1 LAQGYTLI
9 VAHRGWLER
18 GRRWTLAKHILI
30 TGATGFFGRHLV
42 PCLVGHGYFVRATT
56 RRPVNL
62 GETVEVHPVGDLTE
76 NIDWV
81 RHIDGMDAIIHLAGL
96 AHLNS
101 GTTETEYDTINRG
114 ATVRLAKAASAVGAR
129 FIFMS
134 SIAAQTGPSTK
145 QILTE
150 DDPPLPTTAYGR
162 SKLQAEQEIAAV
174 TNEYVVFRPTLT
186 YGYGVKGNMER
197 IINLATLRFA
207 PPFGSI
213 RNLRSLLAVENMC
226 EAVNFA
232 LNSHA
237 ALKQIFILSDPEP
250 ISMAEIIILLRSG
263 SGLNGGGLRV
273 PPVLLSTALRLLGR
287 HEIWQKIGE
296 NLVTSVAKLER
307 FGFQWRTS
315 SSDALRRLGTQYAS
329 RSSARVPFES
339 TAAPIST
346 HKPTL

>member
-1 LAQGYTLI
+1 MT
-9 VAHRGWLER
+9 
-18 GRRWTLAKHILI
+18 KHILI

-42 PCLVGHGYFVRATT
+42 PRLVGHGYFVHAAT
-56 RRPVNL
+56 RRVVNL

-81 RHIDGMDAIIHLAGL
+81 RHIDGMDAVIHLAGL

-162 SKLQAEQEIAAV
+162 SKLRAEQEIAAV
-174 TNEYVVFRPTLT
+174 TNKYVVFRPTLT

-226 EAVNFA
+226 EAVDFA
-232 LNSHA
+232 LNSDT

-250 ISMAEIIILLRSG
+250 ISMAEMIILLRSG
-263 SGLNGGGLRV
+263 SGLNGRGLRV

-307 FGFQWRTS
+307 FGFRWRTNT
-315 SSDALRRLGTQYAS
+315 SDALRRLGTQYAR
-329 RSSARVPFES
+329 RSSDRDPGLIPNKPV
-339 TAAPIST
+339 AAPIST
-346 HKPTL
+346 HKPTS